1 MQRTDTEL
9 ASKIDTFMREGVTD
23 TREMK
28 RLFKIIVKTE
38 LFKNENLP
46 ESTNKRISP
55 KTSNIRNHVTHAK
68 KKLGYC
74 LIDQECLQEKIN

>member
-1 MQRTDTEL
+1 
-9 ASKIDTFMREGVTD
+9 MRQGVTD

-46 ESTNKRISP
+46 ESTNKRIFP
-55 KTSNIRNHVTHAK
+55 RTSTIRNHVTHAK
-68 KKLGYC
+68 RRLCYS
-74 LIDQECLQEKIN
+74 LLDQECLQEKINQWEARD

>member
-1 MQRTDTEL
+1 
-9 ASKIDTFMREGVTD
+9 MRQGVTD

-46 ESTNKRISP
+46 ESTNKRIFP

-68 KKLGYC
+68 K
-74 LIDQECLQEKIN
+74 N